1 MGIVKYE
8 WKILHNG
15 TTETYEGVQ
24 VIFVFINSG
33 VHTISLHV
41 YDADGNHD
49 AVVTAEELFYFARL
63 PTTLHSITTW
73 VALFIHPFVRP
84 HLQHPQLFDGYP
96 SVSNNTTELP
106 LLPLCQKEF

>member
-1 MGIVKYE
+1 MMDSHWLFPFYI
-8 WKILHNG
+8 
-15 TTETYEGVQ
+15 TYGLR
-24 VIFVFINSG
+24 G
-33 VHTISLHV
+33 L
-41 YDADGNHD
+41 ADGNHD